1 MGHIQLPILLVQLL
15 LLTPSAFRPTLQFR
29 EKHTSKADKTLT
41 LILNAAF
48 TLFGPANPNAHVVFQ

>member
-29 EKHTSKADKTLT
+29 EKHTSKADKTL
-41 LILNAAF
+41 ILNAAF